1 MKSSRLLLQM
11 RNIHVAYEKVQ
22 ALNGID
28 FDLYSGEI
36 HALIGEHRAGK
47 SSLVKILSGAVRK
60 REGDILL
67 NGKRINFFTPR
78 SATLHGIG
86 MVYQNLN
93 IIPNLNAV
101 KNIFAGQMLSNRW
114 GFLDYERMLR
124 RTMDM
129 FRQLEL
135 TIDPNLPL
143 YRLTLWQQ
151 YMVEFARILVMDP
164 SLIILDEV
172 SNKLTPEEMKTIYRV
187 MYEKRN
193 EGKSVIYITH
203 NIDEILQ
210 LADRVTVLKNGYRR
224 GTENV
229 KDLDQ
234 FRLFQLTYSF
244 AINKQEP
251 GKEEKRFWIIK
262 RYVENIIQHLP
273 VGVIVFD
280 AKDKVQLVNYA
291 ALELLK
297 TNHESILKKAAS
309 GLFAEIKIAIG
320 AEIAAK
326 IKNRAEASWDEVAM
340 PEEALAKIS
349 VIPFK
354 DRDYR
359 FLGTTMIIQD
369 VSIDHYLQSYFV
381 RSEKMASV
389 AELAV
394 GVAHEINNPLYIVK
408 NYFELIR
415 DDTLDSSV
423 RQRIDEIE
431 KEVDR
436 IVQIVSSLLSFSRIR
451 DFPAKRVNLAYVLE
465 EVLLLL
471 HHTLSKKNIILKK
484 NLPAREVEIFGD
496 ENKLKQL
503 FLNLIN
509 NSIEAVLDEGVIG
522 VDLTRTDGDK
532 KIEVVVSDNGYGIPR
547 DIQDSI
553 FKPFYS
559 TKINKRNTGL
569 GLSIC
574 QHIVREHGGEIGF
587 SSLPGET
594 TSFHVRFP
602 LP

>member
-129 FRQLEL
+129 FKQLEL

-522 VDLTRTDGDK
+522 VDLARTDGEK

>member
-129 FRQLEL
+129 FKQLEL